1 MSKYV
6 NSVLSRAV
14 SHYAA
19 LVETVQ
25 RLDQAASFTPYS
37 GYDVFR
43 PVYGESTDEIVTF
56 DVGPVTINLPVRGQA
71 GGHDL
76 YVVFQG
82 KIGLDVQAVRQ
93 SGQLRTRSFKSRL
106 GYFSQV
112 KDTLEHV
119 FGVHCDLDTERLA
132 HPAFHAQLVSFGQ
145 EFLPYVQEQV
155 PVPLEHDRMAGVLH
169 GVRIPTAQL
178 DFFAIIVQLA
188 ADHLLWQKSGD
199 DERNGFNDLLNLDR
213 QVKGLT
219 PEITSMRNAAARP
232 CHRAAHWYAEAPHA

>member
-1 MSKYV
+1 MSRYV

-14 SHYAA
+14 SHYEA
-19 LVETVQ
+19 LVANVQ
-25 RLDQAASFTPYS
+25 RLDQAASFAPYS

-43 PVYGESTDEIVTF
+43 PIYGESTDEVVKF

-71 GGHDL
+71 GGNDL

-82 KIGLDVQAVRQ
+82 KIGLDVEAVRQ
-93 SGQLRTRSFKSRL
+93 SDQLRTRSFKSRL

-112 KDTLEHV
+112 KETLEHV

-155 PVPLEHDRMAGVLH
+155 PVPLEHDRMTGVLH

-188 ADHLLWQKSGD
+188 ADHLLWQNSGD
-199 DERNGFNDLLNLDR
+199 DERNGFNELLTLDR

-219 PEITSMRNAAARP
+219 PEITSLRNAAAHP
-232 CHRAAHWYAEAPHA
+232 CHRAPHWYA